1 MSLKNIIFT
10 NWIEM
15 KKANYGTIK
24 INPEMNKFEKQLI
37 FLRVSI
43 QISKSK
49 KVF

>member
-15 KKANYGTIK
+15 KKANYGTK
-24 INPEMNKFEKQLI
+24 HPEMNKFEKELI